1 MSRRRSKRPGRGQG
15 GRAIP
20 GIPENFPARMLDRP
34 PAVRP
39 ESEAARVLDLLD
51 NLKPGGRER

>member
-1 MSRRRSKRPGRGQG
+1 
-15 GRAIP
+15 
-20 GIPENFPARMLDRP
+20 MLDRP

-51 NLKPGGRER
+51 NLNPGGRKK